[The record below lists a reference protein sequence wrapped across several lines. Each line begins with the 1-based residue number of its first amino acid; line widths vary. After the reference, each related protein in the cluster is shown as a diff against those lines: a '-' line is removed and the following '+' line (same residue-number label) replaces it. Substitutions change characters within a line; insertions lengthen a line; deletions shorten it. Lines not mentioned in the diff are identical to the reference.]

1 MRRSGVLLALLVLL
15 VMGCASVDPLE
26 DTRIEAEVKARLVAE
41 KSANLTRI
49 GVLSANG
56 AVYLSGTVASEEVR
70 ARATALATGV
80 SGVTRVVNSLQIR
93 PAREESTTP
102 PRR

>member
-26 DTRIEAEVKARLVAE
+26 DTARLVAE

>member
-1 MRRSGVLLALLVLL
+1 
-15 VMGCASVDPLE
+15 
-26 DTRIEAEVKARLVAE
+26 
-41 KSANLTRI
+41 
-49 GVLSANG
+49 
-56 AVYLSGTVASEEVR
+56 VYLSGTVASEEVR